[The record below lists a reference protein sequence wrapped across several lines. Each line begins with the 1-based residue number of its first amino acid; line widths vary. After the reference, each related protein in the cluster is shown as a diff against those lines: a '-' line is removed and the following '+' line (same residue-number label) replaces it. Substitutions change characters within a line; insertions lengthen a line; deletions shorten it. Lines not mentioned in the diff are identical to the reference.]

1 MLSSCLPRMAT
12 NYPPRQETK
21 DDFTDINELIPFIII
36 MRNSLHK
43 RYEINNSKVMPASS
57 KAF

>member
-1 MLSSCLPRMAT
+1 MAT